1 MSTYVT
7 GYDGE
12 TKQIIF
18 LIKDD
23 KLLKKCN
30 DIWNKVSNIIKKN
43 LIQNPC
49 TMKIFKKPN

>member
-7 GYDGE
+7 SYDGE

-49 TMKIFKKPN
+49 TMKNF